1 MTTSAD
7 IRALLRKRYQHPEW
21 ALCFEVA
28 NATGTNARRYADAVA
43 MNLFPSRGLAIHGF
57 EIKISKSDFMSE
69 ISKPE
74 KSVAV
79 QQYCDHWWIVAP
91 ASAVDETLLPKTW
104 GWLRVDK
111 DKLVAAKQAPDLEA
125 KDVTRSFMAALVR
138 RANEIDA
145 GEVEKLVQDKVQFMR
160 AEDEKRFERRV
171 SERTR
176 KGDDA
181 IKALEELKTKLGTD
195 GWRLLDSDE
204 IARAVKLVQEAGLT
218 RTYSGLRGLE
228 KSMQVATK
236 QLTKALDGVMGKQ
249 LDMMHKDAAE

>member
-28 NATGTNARRYADAVA
+28 NATGAGARRYADAVA

-57 EIKISKSDFMSE
+57 EIKVSKSDFTNE
-69 ISKPE
+69 IANPE

-111 DKLVAAKQAPDLEA
+111 DKLVTVKQAPDLEA

-138 RANEIDA
+138 RANEVDA
-145 GEVEKLVQDKVQFMR
+145 GEVTKLVHDQVQRMR
-160 AEDEKRFERRV
+160 EADRQRFEREV
-171 SERTR
+171 AARTR

-181 IKALEELKTKLGTD
+181 QKVLEELKTKLGTD
-195 GWRLLDSDE
+195 GWRLLDCDE

-228 KSMQVATK
+228 KSMLLATK

-249 LDMMHKDAAE
+249 LDLMHKDAAE